1 MDDSRTLGA
10 IAAVLL
16 ATSTIGGCATYIG
29 TTAQSFLNR
38 VEHDPDPNIRYR
50 AYAKLANPNCYD
62 DDAQKAE
69 AVRILARRLRGE
81 REPVVSRAVI
91 CHTLGELGR
100 PEARTALLR
109 ALDDPEPAVR
119 AEACRALGKVGRPED
134 SRPLARL
141 MAADNQIDGRIAAI
155 EGIGLMKV
163 ADPDIATVLVD
174 GMEDRDP
181 AIRLASYDSIRAIS
195 GQDFGPDPKA
205 WRKYAES
212 LRKVEA
218 PGSEKPPGIGRGS

>member
-10 IAAVLL
+10 IAAALL
-16 ATSTIGGCATYIG
+16 AASTIGGCASYIG
-29 TTAQSFLNR
+29 TTARSFLNR
-38 VEHDPDPNIRYR
+38 AEHDPDPNIRYL

-62 DDAQKAE
+62 DEAQKAE
-69 AVRILARRLRGE
+69 AVRVLARRLRGE

-91 CHTLGELGR
+91 CHTLGELDR
-100 PEARTALLR
+100 IEARPALLK

-155 EGIGLMKV
+155 EGIGSLRV
-163 ADPDIATVLVD
+163 ADPDIATILID

-181 AIRLASYDSIRAIS
+181 AIRLASYDSIRSIS
-195 GQDFGPDPKA
+195 GKDLGPDPKA
-205 WRKYAES
+205 WRAYAKS
-212 LRKVEA
+212 LRKEEPPRAAARAA
-218 PGSEKPPGIGRGS
+218 PRSGS